1 MWLPM
6 LKKTQLSLNVKKCDV
21 IISLSV
27 QYPSRQWTPHIFSSS
42 SQHNYRSSA
51 TDGHMVQHP
60 PCWKVLYMLGH
71 KLKQRKSLT
80 GWNLFD
86 LEAFTFLCPP
96 PNGTTYPPGGQKMSF
111 CCKRPIFT
119 SALKVVKKIDF
130 ITITDLMLA
139 THLYQTSWNPRI
151 KIIIVTWNVH
161 TTISEILCA
170 LKTDTINQ
178 ERLSLNLRWPNC
190 KVQRR
195 QNT

>member
-1 MWLPM
+1 MCWNVQDFSNAKNGFEQEISSSISSNFSVLKTLPNYFQINLKTMWLPM

-96 PNGTTYPPGGQKMSF
+96 RM
-111 CCKRPIFT
+111 
-119 SALKVVKKIDF
+119 
-130 ITITDLMLA
+130 
-139 THLYQTSWNPRI
+139 
-151 KIIIVTWNVH
+151 
-161 TTISEILCA
+161 
-170 LKTDTINQ
+170 
-178 ERLSLNLRWPNC
+178 
-190 KVQRR
+190 VQRTLLEGKR
-195 QNT
+195 CHFVAKGLFSLLPLKL